1 MRRIANLIEEHRGCP
16 NRFDMSPQEFNAVIH
31 NYFETDK
38 TEKIDAVAM
47 IQYFL
52 RCKK

>member
-1 MRRIANLIEEHRGCP
+1 MNLIEEHRGCP
-16 NRFDMSPQEFNAVIH
+16 NRFDMSPQEFDALLQ
-31 NYFETDK
+31 NYFEVDK
-38 TEKIDAVAM
+38 TIKIDTVAM

>member
-1 MRRIANLIEEHRGCP
+1 MGRP
-16 NRFDMSPQEFNAVIH
+16 DKFDLPSQEFEDMLQ
-31 NYFETDK
+31 NYFEIEK

-52 RCKK
+52 RCKQ